1 MNTDYAHL
9 VRSHHG
15 CRAQGSWIV
24 DCPRCSYSVLED
36 NTQQAS
42 AFRWEWGPSTVKE
55 VSRAAIVVAIAT
67 RHIQVATDLAKI
79 MRLRTTPAAARD
91 NIGASSAMSSDSTV
105 AVTAA
110 TSADANCRGKASTAG
125 AYQPTANPRMTGTV
139 GAMSAGF
146 NSWSR
151 GCNASG
157 ITRACSTPNC
167 VVAVGRAVDAIHP
180 GTSYKRQRRSAN
192 PGFVSP
198 LAAPPNNVIVP
209 HDATKGMLDGFIPRS
224 LAKYKPCAGL
234 WLRLLKVLS
243 SQAFNIFGLVRAR
256 IESCQVL
263 TI

>member
-1 MNTDYAHL
+1 M
-9 VRSHHG
+9 
-15 CRAQGSWIV
+15 V
-24 DCPRCSYSVLED
+24 DCPRCSYPDLED

-42 AFRWEWGPSTVKE
+42 GFRWEWGPPAVKE
-55 VSRAAIVVAIAT
+55 VSRAAIVVATAT

-79 MRLRTTPAAARD
+79 MQLRTTPAAARD
-91 NIGASSAMSSDSTV
+91 NICASSAISSDSTV

-110 TSADANCRGKASTAG
+110 TSADANCRDKASTSG
-125 AYQPTANPRMTGTV
+125 AYQPTANPRTTGTV

-146 NSWSR
+146 NSWSW

-157 ITRACSTPNC
+157 IARACSTPNC
-167 VVAVGRAVDAIHP
+167 VVAVGQAVDAIHP
-180 GTSYKRQRRSAN
+180 GTSYKRQSRSVN

-209 HDATKGMLDGFIPRS
+209 HDTTKGMLDGFIPRS
-224 LAKYKPCAGL
+224 LAKYKPCTGL

-256 IESCQVL
+256 IEFCQIL